1 MFKATVYKLLTNSRQ
16 DVTCPYSMID
26 CMPVGSPSPGY
37 YVQLEWELSSTH
49 TVLLLVACLLDSH
62 RVVSVHPHQAS
73 ACVHA
78 GRLSVLDVV

>member
-26 CMPVGSPSPGY
+26 CMPVGSPCGY
-37 YVQLEWELSSTH
+37 YAQLEWDLSSTH
-49 TVLLLVACLLDSH
+49 TVLVLVACLLDSH
-62 RVVSVHPHQAS
+62 KVVSVHPHQAS

-78 GRLSVLDVV
+78 DRLSVVDVV